1 MSKFHHLNFYF
12 VKFYIIMNS
21 YASYFLETTLIMH
34 KECNIIAKNCSQ
46 TWLAGE
52 IRSSDITTHNNYYK
66 GHYEY
71 KFVLG
76 KSLEP
81 LHKLP

>member
-1 MSKFHHLNFYF
+1 
-12 VKFYIIMNS
+12 MNS
-21 YASYFLETTLIMH
+21 YASLLFGNNTHHAQRVQLQRI
-34 KECNIIAKNCSQ
+34 CSQ
-46 TWLAGE
+46 TWPAGE

-71 KFVLG
+71 NKTINLVMG

-81 LHKLP
+81 LQ

>member
-1 MSKFHHLNFYF
+1 ML
-12 VKFYIIMNS
+12 V
-21 YASYFLETTLIMH
+21 YFLETTLIMH
-34 KECNIIAKNCSQ
+34 KECNCKEFCSQ

-71 KFVLG
+71 KFVMG

-81 LHKLP
+81 LH